1 MNRKMFEKPANKIIQ
16 IFSDEQLETEYMGYV
31 AMNVVLDS
39 YPSSVTDKI
48 QVFCEAFIDKRAT
61 MGYTY
66 GYEQDK
72 LF

>member
-16 IFSDEQLETEYMGYV
+16 IFSDESLETVYMGYV
-31 AMNVVLDS
+31 ATNVILDS

-48 QVFCEAFIDKRAT
+48 QVFCEQFLDKRAT
-61 MGYTY
+61 MGYNY
-66 GYEQDK
+66 GYEQDQ